1 MQILLMVGSRKKKE
15 ILWKDEAGTWCR
27 SLLLRFSVTCIVVAI
42 LGYGMMSMYWC
53 CRLSLDRVV
62 VLCPGHGV
70 RWQGI
75 GHTDPLPAKDHKPH
89 RSRGSV
95 EFLLLETQ
103 NNNPMQSTAS
113 STNTCSPFHRKG
125 QRSQCRTGV
134 CCRSGRLLSRCFL
147 PWVFSPLT
155 VVPPFFRLWVLV
167 CVALCIS

>member
-1 MQILLMVGSRKKKE
+1 MSARLGVVYLTSPGGFNKVDA
-15 ILWKDEAGTWCR
+15 KDEE
-27 SLLLRFSVTCIVVAI
+27 LLTFSVTCIVVAI

-53 CRLSLDRVV
+53 CRLSFESGCCSVSWPWGEVARDRA
-62 VLCPGHGV
+62 HGSLACQ
-70 RWQGI
+70 R
-75 GHTDPLPAKDHKPH
+75 PYKPH

-95 EFLLLETQ
+95 TFLLLKTQ
-103 NNNPMQSTAS
+103 NNHPMQSTAS

-147 PWVFSPLT
+147 PWVFLPSPS
-155 VVPPFFRLWVLV
+155 PPLFRRWVLV

>member
-1 MQILLMVGSRKKKE
+1 MQRLLMELSFLSSKRTYVKAPQKAYVKGVVN
-15 ILWKDEAGTWCR
+15 IDQ

-53 CRLSLDRVV
+53 CRLSFESGCCSVSWPWGEVARDRA
-62 VLCPGHGV
+62 HGSLACQ
-70 RWQGI
+70 R
-75 GHTDPLPAKDHKPH
+75 PYKPH

-95 EFLLLETQ
+95 TFLLLETQ
-103 NNNPMQSTAS
+103 NNHPMQSTAS

-147 PWVFSPLT
+147 PCFFSSPD
-155 VVPPFFRLWVLV
+155 RLFLP
-167 CVALCIS
+167 